1 MTWLTLLLAF
11 LQIGF
16 FSIGGGYATIPLIQE
31 QVVDNYHWLSMQEF
45 TDIITISQMTPGPLA
60 VNTSTFT
67 GIRILG
73 IPGAVLATFGC
84 VISGFVICL
93 CLYCFFSKYRSA
105 GPVFTVLRGLR
116 AASIGLIAAS
126 AGTILAMALAGST
139 VLGGFQIPVNLIAV
153 ALFLLSLLLLRKFRL
168 NPILVMAVSGAAGAV
183 IYFIPW

>member
-1 MTWLTLLLAF
+1 MIYIQLFLSF
-11 LQIGF
+11 LQIGL
-16 FSIGGGYATIPLIQE
+16 FSFGGGYAAMPLIQE

-139 VLGGFQIPVNLIAV
+139 VLGGFQIPVNFIAV

-183 IYFIPW
+183 IYSIPW

>member
-116 AASIGLIAAS
+116 AASIG
-126 AGTILAMALAGST
+126 TILAMALAGST

-153 ALFLLSLLLLRKFRL
+153 ALFLLSLLLLRRFRL

-183 IYFIPW
+183 IYSIPW

>member
-31 QVVDNYHWLSMQEF
+31 QVVDKYHWLSMQEF

-67 GIRILG
+67 GIRIMG

-84 VISGFVICL
+84 II
-93 CLYCFFSKYRSA
+93 SKYKSA
-105 GPVFTVLRGLR
+105 GPVFTVLKGLR

-126 AGTILAMALAGST
+126 ASTILAMALAGSM
-139 VLGGFQIPVNLIAV
+139 VLGGISIPVNGIAV
-153 ALFLLSLLLLRKFRL
+153 VLFLLSLILLRKFHL
-168 NPILVMAVSGAAGAV
+168 NPILVMAVSGVLGAAV
-183 IYFIPW
+183 YSIPW